1 MTKIQ
6 LQRLALF
13 PIALVKILGNGY
25 STETV
30 KAVLQ
35 YGADEIGYNNIAIFV
50 AKSNYRSQ
58 NVLSRLGIWL
68 NHKRIG
74 KFHVI
79 HPKNLIVKNN
89 VIYLPSYM
97 TFCL

>member
-35 YGADEIGYNNIAIFV
+35 YGADEIGYNNIAIFFQNRLFKPFFRLCISQ
-50 AKSNYRSQ
+50 KS
-58 NVLSRLGIWL
+58 L
-68 NHKRIG
+68 RIL
-74 KFHVI
+74 FL
-79 HPKNLIVKNN
+79 LITAN
-89 VIYLPSYM
+89 SYEE
-97 TFCL
+97 LRPLH